1 MDPSEAEFRRFRRMR
16 WFGYWYL
23 SIGIGFA
30 MLGVYFWLLGDT
42 LLLVT
47 LRFVISAGFLALGY
61 FQLKAGRQP
70 PPKQATPGEET
81 YLASGPPEAD
91 NSQE

>member
-30 MLGVYFWLLGDT
+30 LLGVYFWLLGDT
-42 LLLVT
+42 LILVT

-70 PPKQATPGEET
+70 PPRQETAVDETEQAP
-81 YLASGPPEAD
+81 ARPEAD
-91 NSQE
+91 SGEK